1 MSKIYFILLRRK
13 IPLYLILD
21 KEKVLQESKTLEGA
35 HDVKLEFDECA
46 NDQPSMVLD
55 IQQLDDLEKIDT
67 IVLYVAEERQSH
79 P

>member
-1 MSKIYFILLRRK
+1 
-13 IPLYLILD
+13 LILD

-55 IQQLDDLEKIDT
+55 VQQLDD
-67 IVLYVAEERQSH
+67 
-79 P
+79 